1 MSRRFPDMRITRDQW
16 STGDAI
22 AAGVAYVVGLVG
34 VILAIALFAAILPAH
49 ARDNGRYA
57 DSALKS
63 WFDSLASGNGL
74 CCSFAD
80 GFSVS
85 DVDWDTH
92 ERKYRVRLDGEWIVV
107 PDEAVVTVPNKF
119 GSAVVWP
126 YKSGDGET
134 LIRCFIAGTLS

>member
-1 MSRRFPDMRITRDQW
+1 MRITRDQW

-34 VILAIALFAAILPAH
+34 VILAIAMFAAILPAH

-63 WFDSLASGNGL
+63 WFDSLASGKGP

-80 GFSVS
+80 GVSVK

-92 ERKYRVRLDGEWIVV
+92 ESKFRVRLDGAWITV
-107 PDEAVVTVPNKF
+107 PDEAVVTSPNRF
-119 GSAVVWP
+119 GPAVVWP
-126 YKSGDGET
+126 YKDGDGKT
-134 LIRCFIAGTLS
+134 QIRCFIAGTMS